1 MVLSLVPQR
10 VLTAV
15 IIAGPTVLLTIAS
28 VSAQSIPALSPSQTI
43 EPLPETEPIPSI
55 EPIERP
61 EATPPEL
68 TAPESPPAGIPE
80 IPAGDSTIFVST
92 FTFAGNT
99 IFSDEQLQAIAQ
111 PYIGRD
117 VTLTDLIQLRTELT
131 DLYVQAGYITSA
143 VYLPLDANRSV
154 DTSAANITLQILEGS
169 VERIEVVGDRKLEAY
184 VRRRIAPATTP
195 INQSE
200 LEEALRLLQVDPLI
214 RTISG
219 NLSAGSQ
226 PGLSILNIVVSGQ
239 PTFEIAVGTNNQRLP
254 SVGSVQAQTSAAAS
268 NLLGAGERV
277 SASYGLTEGS
287 DTFDVQLGVPV
298 NIRNGTL
305 SFRYASIDG
314 RIVEEPIDEFDIRTN
329 SHLYTLSFN
338 QPLVRKA
345 TGSVVEEFA
354 VGVQATR
361 VNSQATLL
369 GFPFPLSPGAN
380 EDGTTRITE
389 LTISQTYARR
399 SGSGSLFAN
408 SQFNI
413 GLDALDSTVG
423 EDPDAQYIAWEGQV
437 AWLRQFSNSSELL
450 LEGDVQLSGEPL
462 IPFSQF
468 SIGGP
473 GSVRGYRRDAL
484 LADSGV
490 SLSAELAF
498 PIVKTN
504 EQELSLI
511 PFAGIGIGWNN
522 GDERALD
529 DNLLASVGLGA
540 QYIWNDFSA
549 RINYALPFTDR
560 GRLGN
565 SLQEQGID
573 FEVRYQ
579 LRF

>member
-10 VLTAV
+10 VLAAVTAS
-15 IIAGPTVLLTIAS
+15 PTVLLTIAS
-28 VSAQSIPALSPSQTI
+28 VSAQSIPALPPTQTI
-43 EPLPETEPIPSI
+43 EQLPRTEPVPSV
-55 EPIERP
+55 EPIEQP
-61 EATPPEL
+61 EVMPPEL
-68 TAPESPPAGIPE
+68 TAPELPPANIPE
-80 IPAGDSTIFVST
+80 IPSSDSTIFVST

-99 IFSDEQLQAIAQ
+99 IFSDEKLQALAQ
-111 PYIGRD
+111 PYLGRD
-117 VTLTDLIQLRTELT
+117 VTFTDLIQLRTELT

-169 VERIEVVGDRKLEAY
+169 AERIEVVGDRQLEAY
-184 VRRRIAPATTP
+184 VRKRIAPTTTP
-195 INQSE
+195 VNQSE

-219 NLSAGSQ
+219 NLSAGSR
-226 PGLSILNIVVSGQ
+226 PGLSIFNIIVSGQ

-254 SVGSVQAQTSAAAS
+254 SVSSVQAQTSATIS
-268 NLLGAGERV
+268 NLLGAGERI

-287 DTFDVQLGVPV
+287 NTFDIQLGVPV
-298 NIRNGTL
+298 NIENGEL

-345 TGSVVEEFA
+345 TGSVVEEFT

-361 VNSQATLL
+361 VNSQATLS

-389 LTISQTYARR
+389 LAVAQTYTRR
-399 SGSGSLFAN
+399 SRSGALFAN
-408 SQFNI
+408 SEFNI
-413 GLDALDSTVG
+413 GLDALNSTVG
-423 EDPDAQYIAWEGQV
+423 EDPDAQYITWEGQF
-437 AWLRQFSNSSELL
+437 AWLRQFSNSFELL
-450 LEGDVQLSGEPL
+450 LEGDIQLSGEPL

-473 GSVRGYRRDAL
+473 GSVRGYRQDAL

-490 SLSAELAF
+490 SLAAELTF
-498 PIVKTN
+498 PVAKAR
-504 EQELSLI
+504 EHELSLI
-511 PFAGIGIGWNN
+511 PFGGIGVGWNN
-522 GDERALD
+522 GRDRALD
-529 DNLLASVGLGA
+529 NNFLAAVGLGA
-540 QYIWNDFSA
+540 QYTWTNFSA
-549 RINYALPFTDR
+549 RVNYAIPFTDV
-560 GRLGN
+560 GRIGN

-573 FEVRYQ
+573 FEVRYR